1 MPLSSPYDHDKYLAS
16 ASQVRKTCRSICELL
31 EGFGFQASTALRRD
45 GFSYIADSR
54 QSVAIDPKGEWLRL
68 KVQGAT
74 LVPPPEL
81 LPEGLHPEWLIVR
94 PSHEGIALH
103 YLTSWARPG
112 RV

>member
-74 LVPPPEL
+74 LVPPPE
-81 LPEGLHPEWLIVR
+81 WLIVR